1 MCAREKL
8 ESETTKTV
16 PTCFLGLLVDA
27 ALADL
32 LLDLAHEEDAATVLD
47 QSAELPAR
55 RTKKRNHSQGAC
67 LASDQS
73 EVVLT

>member
-55 RTKKRNHSQGAC
+55 RKKKKRNQVKAP
-67 LASDQS
+67 A
-73 EVVLT
+73 